1 MAWIGA
7 VAGAAIGGLASMS
20 AADKQAKAAQNAA
33 GMSDAQYQQTRS
45 DLMPWQE
52 AGRMALSDLQGR
64 MPQLLQPFGME
75 QFQESPAYKFN
86 LEQGQKAIEKA
97 AAKRGTYYAP
107 ATLQDIGK
115 YSQGVASN
123 EFQNAFGNYQTNMG
137 NIWNRLYGLSGT
149 GQAAANQ
156 TGAFGAA
163 AAGQQGGYATDA
175 AAARAA
181 GTVGAANAFTGAY
194 NDYQNRQLLNDILA
208 KNQQS
213 SVSPSYNPSYGP
225 T

>member
-7 VAGAAIGGLASMS
+7 VAAAVIGGAASMS
-20 AADKQAKAAQNAA
+20 AADKQAKAAQAA
-33 GMSDAQYQQTRS
+33 GGLSQAQYDQIRA
-45 DLMPWQE
+45 DLTPYRE
-52 AGRMALSDLQGR
+52 GGKVALSELQGR
-64 MPQLLQPFGME
+64 MPELLQPFGRE
-75 QFQESPAYKFN
+75 QFQESPAYQFN
-86 LEQGQKAIEKA
+86 LEQGTKALEKA

-137 NIWNRLYGLSGT
+137 NIWNRLYGLT
-149 GQAAANQ
+149 GMGQSAANQ
-156 TGAFGAA
+156 TGAFGQNAA
-163 AAGQQGGYATDA
+163 NTQGGLMTDA
-175 AAARAA
+175 GAARAA

-194 NDYQNRQLLNDILA
+194 NDYQNQQLLNNILA

-213 SVSPSYNPSYGP
+213 SVSSSYNPSYGP